1 MLDIIFPVLM
11 VVVVAFVVIM
21 GILGLFQAFYKKVDQ
36 GEALIVNNM
45 SKVPS
50 VHFTGAM
57 VLPVIHRAEKM
68 RISVIPLQIDRR
80 GKNGLICK
88 DNYRADISIGL
99 YLRVNE
105 TADDVLRV
113 AKSVGVVRASDRSAV
128 DELFNAKFSEALKT
142 VGKQFNFVELFE
154 KRQEFREAIVELIG
168 ADLNGY
174 ILEDVA
180 IDYLEQT
187 PVSELDPNNVMDSDG
202 IRRIKEITEEN
213 RVKTNI
219 LERDAEVAIEERN
232 TAAFEQQEALRKSQA
247 EFKARTDREIAELT
261 SKELALENT
270 AHEQQRRE
278 SEIAR
283 TEAQKAIDIAEEERH
298 REQELAAKARE
309 KAIAVE
315 EVAIQSAT
323 ELEHINRERRVEEQR
338 IEKDKVLEVKQKEIA
353 DIQAER
359 IQVESRVAEEE
370 ENILS
375 MRNRE
380 NAKRSKETV
389 VITAEAKAEQ
399 VLIEQVESAKAEQ
412 ESAKLRKAAMIELAE
427 GEKAKA
433 AAPGLAQAQ
442 IREADAGASRA
453 VAEAEAFGRSEA
465 AKAERLEGE
474 TRAKNEQDMLLAQAK
489 GEEEL
494 GNAKASAA
502 LRMAEAEAEGITKKA
517 EAYERMDES
526 SREFEVMNRNLD
538 IHRDET
544 MARIDANVLISQAQA
559 KAMGEALANAKME
572 FIGGDGDVFNK
583 IAQGIGYGRAA
594 DHFMKNASSMT
605 PFVSSMMEKIMNGGS
620 SGRLKSDSTSPDT
633 AE

>member
-11 VVVVAFVVIM
+11 VVAVIFVVIM

-80 GKNGLICK
+80 GKNGLICQ

-105 TADDVLRV
+105 TAEDVLKV
-113 AKSVGVVRASDRSAV
+113 AKSVGVTRASDKEAV

-154 KRQEFREAIVELIG
+154 KRQEFREAIVKLIG

-174 ILEDVA
+174 VLEDVA

-232 TAAFEQQEALRKSQA
+232 TAAFEQQEALRKTQA
-247 EFKARTDREIAELT
+247 ETKARTDREIAELT
-261 SKELALENT
+261 SKELALQNT
-270 AHEQQRRE
+270 AHEKQRSE
-278 SEIAR
+278 SEIAKE
-283 TEAQKAIDIAEEERH
+283 EAQKAIDIATEERM

-309 KAIAVE
+309 KAVAVE

-370 ENILS
+370 EAILT
-375 MRNRE
+375 MRNKEEAER
-380 NAKRSKETV
+380 NKETV
-389 VITAEAKAEQ
+389 VIGARAKAEQ
-399 VLIEQVESAKAEQ
+399 VAIEKIESAKAEQ
-412 ESAKLRKAAMIELAE
+412 ESAKLRKAAMVELAE

-433 AAPGLAQAQ
+433 AAPGLAEAQ
-442 IREADAGASRA
+442 VREADALASRV
-453 VAEAEAFGRSEA
+453 VAEAEAHARTEA

-474 TRAKNEQDMLLAQAK
+474 TRAQNEEDMLLAQAK

-502 LRMAEAEAEGITKKA
+502 LKMAEAEAEGITKKA
-517 EAYERMDES
+517 KAYEQMDES

-544 MARIDANVLISQAQA
+544 MSRIDANVTIAEAQA

-583 IAQGIGYGRAA
+583 VAQGIGYGRAA

-605 PFVSSMMEKIMNGGS
+605 PFVSSIMEKIMGAS
-620 SGRLKSDSTSPDT
+620 AGRLKSDNAPTDT
-633 AE
+633 AD

>member
-1 MLDIIFPVLM
+1 MLDMIFPVLM
-11 VVVVAFVVIM
+11 VVMVAFVVIM

-50 VHFTGAM
+50 VHFTGSM

-80 GKNGLICK
+80 GINGLICK

-105 TADDVLRV
+105 TPDDVLKV
-113 AKSVGVVRASDRSAV
+113 AKSVGVTRASDKAAV

-154 KRQEFREAIVELIG
+154 QRQEFRQAIVDLIG

-187 PVSELDPNNVMDSDG
+187 PVTELDPNNIMDSDG
-202 IRRIKEITEEN
+202 IRRIKEITEAN
-213 RVKTNI
+213 RVATNI
-219 LERDAEVAIEERN
+219 LERDAQVSIEERN
-232 TAAFEQQEALRKSQA
+232 TAAFEQQEALRKVQA
-247 EFKARTDREIAELT
+247 ETQARTNREIAELT

-278 SEIAR
+278 SEIAK
-283 TEAQKAIDIAEEERH
+283 ADSQKSIDIAEEERL
-298 REQELAAKARE
+298 REQALAAKARE

-323 ELEHINRERRVEEQR
+323 EIEHINRERRVEEQR

-359 IQVESRVAEEE
+359 IQVEANVAEEE
-370 ENILS
+370 ENILT

-380 NAKRSKETV
+380 EAKRNKETL
-389 VITAEAKAEQ
+389 VIGAQANADQ
-399 VLIEQVESAKAEQ
+399 VSIKNIESAKAEK
-412 ESAKLRKAAMIELAE
+412 ESAQLRKSAMVELAE
-427 GEKAKA
+427 GEKAKC

-442 IREADAGASRA
+442 VREADAVASRA
-453 VAEAEAFGRSEA
+453 IAEAEAHARIEA
-465 AKAERLEGE
+465 SKAERMEGE
-474 TRAKNEQDMLLAQAK
+474 TRARNEEEMLLAKAK

-502 LRMAEAEAEGITKKA
+502 LQMAEAEAAGITKKA
-517 EAYERMDES
+517 EAYARMDES

-544 MARIDANVLISQAQA
+544 MARIDANVAISEAQA

-583 IAQGIGYGRAA
+583 VAQGIGYGRAA
-594 DHFMKNASSMT
+594 DHFMQNASSMT
-605 PFVSSMMEKIMNGGS
+605 PFISSIMEKVMNAS
-620 SGRLKSDSTSPDT
+620 AARLKTDSTRVDT
-633 AE
+633 QE

>member
-1 MLDIIFPVLM
+1 MLDWIMPVLTI
-11 VVVVAFVVIM
+11 VGASFVAIM
-21 GILGLFQAFYKKVDQ
+21 GILALFNAFYKKVDQ

-45 SKVPS
+45 SMVPS

-105 TADDVLRV
+105 TPDDVLRV
-113 AKSVGVVRASDRSAV
+113 AKSVGVARASDKMAV

-142 VGKQFNFVELFE
+142 VGKKFNFVELFE
-154 KRQEFREAIVELIG
+154 QRQEFRQAIVELIG

-174 ILEDVA
+174 VLEDVA

-187 PVSELDPNNVMDSDG
+187 PVGELDPNNIMDSDG
-202 IRRIKEITEEN
+202 IRRIKEITEAN
-213 RVKTNI
+213 RVATNV
-219 LERDAEVAIEERN
+219 LERDAEVAIGERN
-232 TAAFEQQEALRKSQA
+232 TAAFEQKEALRKNQA
-247 EFKARTDREIAELT
+247 ETKARTDREIAELS
-261 SKELALENT
+261 SKELARENA
-270 AHEQQRRE
+270 AHEDQRRA
-278 SEIAR
+278 SELAR

-359 IQVESRVAEEE
+359 IQVEARVAEEE

-380 NAKRSKETV
+380 DAKRSKETV
-389 VITAEAKAEQ
+389 VITAEAKADQ
-399 VLIEQVESAKAEQ
+399 VRIEQVESAKAEHQ
-412 ESAKLRKAAMIELAE
+412 SAELRKAAMIELAE

-442 IREADAGASRA
+442 VREADAIASRA
-453 VAEAEAFGRSEA
+453 VAEAEAFARSEA

-474 TRAKNEQDMLLAQAK
+474 THAKNEEDMLLARAK

-494 GNAKASAA
+494 GNAKAAAA
-502 LRMAEAEAEGITKKA
+502 LKMAEAEAEGITKKA
-517 EAYERMDES
+517 EAYEHMDES

-544 MARIDANVLISQAQA
+544 MARIDANVRISEAQA

-583 IAQGIGYGRAA
+583 VAQGIGYGRAA

-605 PFVSSMMEKIMNGGS
+605 PFVSSIMEKIMQGGS
-620 SGRLKSDSTSPDT
+620 AGKLQSGDT
-633 AE
+633 TGLSE

>member
-1 MLDIIFPVLM
+1 MLDIIFPVLT
-11 VVVVAFVVIM
+11 VVVVAFLVIM

-88 DNYRADISIGL
+88 DNYRADISVGL

-105 TADDVLRV
+105 TPDDVLKV
-113 AKSVGVVRASDRSAV
+113 AKSVGVTRASDKAAV

-142 VGKQFNFVELFE
+142 VGKQFEFVELFE

-168 ADLNGY
+168 KDLNGY
-174 ILEDVA
+174 VLEDVA

-202 IRRIKEITEEN
+202 IRRIKEITEGN

-270 AHEQQRRE
+270 AHEKQRRE
-278 SEIAR
+278 SEIAKA
-283 TEAQKAIDIAEEERH
+283 EAQKAIDIAEEERH

-359 IQVESRVAEEE
+359 IQVEARVAEEE
-370 ENILS
+370 ENILT

-380 NAKRSKETV
+380 EAGRKKDTV
-389 VITAEAKAEQ
+389 IIGAQAKAEE
-399 VLIEQVESAKAEQ
+399 VRIEQVESAKAER
-412 ESAKLRKAAMIELAE
+412 ESAELRKAAMIELAE
-427 GEKAKA
+427 GEKAKS
-433 AAPGLAQAQ
+433 AAPGLAAAQ
-442 IREADAGASRA
+442 VREADAGASRA

-465 AKAERLEGE
+465 ARAERLEGE
-474 TRAKNEQDMLLAQAK
+474 TRAQNEQDMLLARAK

-502 LRMAEAEAEGITKKA
+502 LKMSEAEAEGITKKA

-544 MARIDANVLISQAQA
+544 MARIDANMRISEAQA
-559 KAMGEALANAKME
+559 KAMGEALANAKLE

-583 IAQGIGYGRAA
+583 VAQGIGYGRAA
-594 DHFMKNASSMT
+594 DHFIKNASSMT
-605 PFVSSMMEKIMNGGS
+605 PFVSSMMERIMKGGS
-620 SGRLKSDSTSPDT
+620 SGKLESGSAPSDPT
-633 AE
+633 E

>member
-1 MLDIIFPVLM
+1 MLDIVFPVLM

-88 DNYRADISIGL
+88 DNYRADISVGL

-105 TADDVLRV
+105 TPDDVLKV
-113 AKSVGVVRASDRSAV
+113 AKSVGVTRASDKEAV

-142 VGKQFNFVELFE
+142 VGKRFEFVELFE

-168 ADLNGY
+168 KDLNGY
-174 ILEDVA
+174 VLEDVA

-202 IRRIKEITEEN
+202 IRRIKEITEGN

-232 TAAFEQQEALRKSQA
+232 TAAFEQQEALRKAQA
-247 EFKARTDREIAELT
+247 EYKARTDREIAELT
-261 SKELALENT
+261 SKELALEKT
-270 AHEQQRRE
+270 AHEKQRRE

-283 TEAQKAIDIAEEERH
+283 TEAQKAIDIAEEERL
-298 REQELAAKARE
+298 REKDLAAKARE
-309 KAIAVE
+309 KAIAIE

-323 ELEHINRERRVEEQR
+323 EIEHINRERRVEEQR

-359 IQVESRVAEEE
+359 IQVEARVAEEE
-370 ENILS
+370 ENILT

-380 NAKRSKETV
+380 D
-389 VITAEAKAEQ
+389 AERGKDTMIIGAQAKAEE
-399 VLIEQVESAKAEQ
+399 LRIEKVESAKAER
-412 ESAKLRKAAMIELAE
+412 ESAELRKAAMIELAE
-427 GEKAKA
+427 GEKAKS
-433 AAPGLAQAQ
+433 AAPGLAEAQ
-442 IREADAGASRA
+442 VREADAIASRA
-453 VAEAEAFGRSEA
+453 VAEAEAFARSEA
-465 AKAERLEGE
+465 ARAERLEGE
-474 TRAKNEQDMLLAQAK
+474 TRAQNEQDMLLARAK

-494 GNAKASAA
+494 GNAKAAAA
-502 LRMAEAEAEGITKKA
+502 LKMSEAEAEGITKKA
-517 EAYERMDES
+517 EAYAHMDES

-544 MARIDANVLISQAQA
+544 LARIDANVRISETQA
-559 KAMGEALANAKME
+559 KAMGEALANAKLE

-583 IAQGIGYGRAA
+583 VAQGIGYGRAA

-605 PFVSSMMEKIMNGGS
+605 PFVSSIMEKIMKGGP
-620 SGRLKSDSTSPDT
+620 SGKLESGSTPTDT
-633 AE
+633 AV

>member
-1 MLDIIFPVLM
+1 MLDIIFPVLT

-88 DNYRADISIGL
+88 DNYRADISVGL

-105 TADDVLRV
+105 TPDDVLKV
-113 AKSVGVVRASDRSAV
+113 AKSVGVTRASDKAAV

-142 VGKQFNFVELFE
+142 VGKQFEFVELFE

-168 ADLNGY
+168 KDLNGY
-174 ILEDVA
+174 VLEDVA

-202 IRRIKEITEEN
+202 IRRIKEITEGN
-213 RVKTNI
+213 RVKTNA

-261 SKELALENT
+261 SKELALENS

-359 IQVESRVAEEE
+359 IQVEARVAEEE
-370 ENILS
+370 ENILT

-380 NAKRSKETV
+380 DAGRKKDTV
-389 VITAEAKAEQ
+389 IIGAQAKAEE
-399 VLIEQVESAKAEQ
+399 VRIEQVESAKAER
-412 ESAKLRKAAMIELAE
+412 ESAELRKAAMIELAE
-427 GEKAKA
+427 GEKAKS
-433 AAPGLAQAQ
+433 AAPGLAEAQ
-442 IREADAGASRA
+442 VREADAGASRA

-474 TRAKNEQDMLLAQAK
+474 TRAQNEQDMLLAQAK

-502 LRMAEAEAEGITKKA
+502 LKMSEAEASGITKKA

-544 MARIDANVLISQAQA
+544 MARIDANVRISEAQA
-559 KAMGEALANAKME
+559 KAMGEALANAKLE

-583 IAQGIGYGRAA
+583 VAQGIGYGRAA

-605 PFVSSMMEKIMNGGS
+605 PFVSSITEKIMKGGLS
-620 SGRLKSDSTSPDT
+620 TKLESGSAPRDT
-633 AE
+633 AQ

>member
-1 MLDIIFPVLM
+1 MLDIIFPVLT
-11 VVVVAFVVIM
+11 VVVVAFVAIM

-88 DNYRADISIGL
+88 DNYRADISVGL

-105 TADDVLRV
+105 TPDDVLKV
-113 AKSVGVVRASDRSAV
+113 AKSVGVTRASDKAAV

-142 VGKQFNFVELFE
+142 VGKQFEFVELFE

-168 ADLNGY
+168 KDLNGY

-202 IRRIKEITEEN
+202 IRRIKEITEGN

-278 SEIAR
+278 SEIAKA
-283 TEAQKAIDIAEEERH
+283 EAQKAIDIAEEERH

-359 IQVESRVAEEE
+359 IQVEARVAEEE
-370 ENILS
+370 ENILT

-380 NAKRSKETV
+380 DAGRKKDTV
-389 VITAEAKAEQ
+389 IIGAQAKAEEVRIQ
-399 VLIEQVESAKAEQ
+399 QVESAKAER
-412 ESAKLRKAAMIELAE
+412 ESAELRKAAMIELAE
-427 GEKAKA
+427 GEKAKS
-433 AAPGLAQAQ
+433 AAPGLAEAQ
-442 IREADAGASRA
+442 VREADAGASRA

-465 AKAERLEGE
+465 ARAERLEGE
-474 TRAKNEQDMLLAQAK
+474 TRAQNEQDMLLARAK

-502 LRMAEAEAEGITKKA
+502 LKMSEAEAEGITKKA

-544 MARIDANVLISQAQA
+544 MARIDANVHISEAQA
-559 KAMGEALANAKME
+559 KAMGEALANAKLE

-583 IAQGIGYGRAA
+583 VAQGIGYGRAA

-605 PFVSSMMEKIMNGGS
+605 PFVSSIMEKIMKGGL
-620 SGRLKSDSTSPDT
+620 SGKLESGSAPTDT

>member
-11 VVVVAFVVIM
+11 AVLVAFVAIL

-80 GKNGLICK
+80 GKNGLICH
-88 DNYRADISIGL
+88 DNYRADISVGL

-105 TADDVLRV
+105 TADDVLKV
-113 AKSVGVVRASDRSAV
+113 AKSVGVARASDKMAV

-142 VGKQFNFVELFE
+142 VGKKFEFVELFE
-154 KRQEFREAIVELIG
+154 KRQEFRDAIVELIG
-168 ADLNGY
+168 KDLNGY
-174 ILEDVA
+174 VLEDVA

-187 PVSELDPNNVMDSDG
+187 PVTELDPNNVMDSDG
-202 IRRIKEITEEN
+202 IRRIKEITEGN

-219 LERDAEVAIEERN
+219 LERDAQVAIEERN
-232 TAAFEQQEALRKSQA
+232 TAAFEQQEALRKAQA
-247 EFKARTDREIAELT
+247 ETKARTDREIAELT

-270 AHEQQRRE
+270 AHEKQRSE
-278 SEIAR
+278 SEIAKA
-283 TEAQKAIDIAEEERH
+283 EAQKAIDIAEEERL
-298 REQELAAKARE
+298 REQGLAQKARE

-323 ELEHINRERRVEEQR
+323 EIEHINRERRVEEQR
-338 IEKDKVLEVKQKEIA
+338 IEKDKVLEVKNKEIA
-353 DIQAER
+353 DIHAER
-359 IQVESRVAEEE
+359 VQVESRVAEEE
-370 ENILS
+370 ESILTL
-375 MRNRE
+375 RNKAEAER
-380 NAKRSKETV
+380 NKETL
-389 VITAEAKAEQ
+389 VIAAKAKAEQ
-399 VLIEQVESAKAEQ
+399 AAIEKLESAKAEE

-433 AAPGLAQAQ
+433 ASLGLAQAQ
-442 IREADAGASRA
+442 VREADAAASRA
-453 VAEAEAFGRSEA
+453 VTEAEAHGREEA
-465 AKAERLEGE
+465 ARAERIEGE
-474 TRAKNEQDMLLAQAK
+474 TRAQNEQDMLLAKAK

-502 LRMAEAEAEGITKKA
+502 LKMAEAEAEGIAKKSQ
-517 EAYERMDES
+517 AYEQMDES

-544 MARIDANVLISQAQA
+544 MSRIEANVTIAEAQA

-583 IAQGIGYGRAA
+583 VAQGIGYGRAA
-594 DHFMKNASSMT
+594 DHFMQNASSMT
-605 PFVSSMMEKIMNGGS
+605 PFVSSIMEKIMGDKS
-620 SGRLKSDSTSPDT
+620 TRLKSDKVPTDT